1 MDKNGQA
8 AAELILILGGIIIIV
23 MVGLIFYRNYL
34 SDLSNNIKDNELS
47 ELNNKLDEINKHFQ

>member
-23 MVGLIFYRNYL
+23 MVGLIFHRNYL